1 MIKDDNEFNA
11 KKSELEVVREDF
23 DHLDRYMKEK
33 GNALTAK
40 VVNLENRTARLEK
53 YVFDTEKPI
62 LQIMDKEIGK
72 VKTHLSQQM
81 VM

>member
-11 KKSELEVVREDF
+11 KKAELDVVREDF

-33 GNALTAK
+33 GNSLTAK

-62 LQIMDKEIGK
+62 LQIVDKEIGK

>member
-1 MIKDDNEFNA
+1 MI
-11 KKSELEVVREDF
+11 SEDF

-33 GNALTAK
+33 GNSLTAK

-62 LQIMDKEIGK
+62 LQIVDKEIRQ
-72 VKTHLSQQM
+72 VKTQLS
-81 VM
+81 